1 MPEKPLGN
9 GLLANDQYL
18 ADLGEALTSIP
29 SVESLFGKRVL
40 VTGATGMLCSPVV
53 DLLLMM
59 NRERGANITVV
70 VAGRSRAGA
79 EERFG
84 QMGDSR
90 GLEFVEYD
98 ATSTAPMALAEPVD
112 FIVHGASNANPAA
125 YMEEPVDTMLANIVG
140 LTAMLDLA
148 KASQGSRILYV
159 SSSEIYGRT
168 LTNEPFTESEYG
180 YLDILDKRAGYPSSK
195 RAGESLCVSYGMQFG
210 VDAVIVRPGHI
221 YGPTTKDS
229 DNRASAQFTR
239 TALAGNDVVMRSHGT
254 QLRSYCYAL
263 DCASALLTVLVSGAT
278 GNAYNI
284 SNPHSICSISDI
296 AREIAGAAGV
306 SVQFELEPGAAPVQ
320 HNLMDNSSLNSHKLE
335 ALGWTPRF
343 DLATG
348 VSHTVDILRATGA

>member
-1 MPEKPLGN
+1 MPEN
-9 GLLANDQYL
+9 HRVSQLLSNPQYL
-18 ADLGEALTSIP
+18 DDLRVAITSIP
-29 SVESLFGKRVL
+29 DVESLFGRRVL

-53 DLLLMM
+53 DILTLM
-59 NRERGANITVV
+59 NREMHANIIIII
-70 VAGRSRAGA
+70 AGRSLRDA

-84 QMGDSR
+84 PMGGPD
-90 GLEFVEYD
+90 GLEFREYD
-98 ATSTAPMALAEPVD
+98 ATSATPIEVSEPVD
-112 FIVHGASNANPAA
+112 FIIHGASNANPSA
-125 YMEEPVDTMLANIVG
+125 YMEQPVETMMANIVG

-148 KASQGSRILYV
+148 RTADGSRILYV

-168 LTNEPFTESEYG
+168 ITNDPFTEAEYG

-195 RAGESLCVSYGMQFG
+195 RAGESLCVAYGMEYG

-221 YGPTTKDS
+221 YGPTTRES
-229 DNRASAQFTR
+229 DNRASAQFAR

-263 DCASALLTVLVSGAT
+263 DCASALLAVLIRGES

-296 AREIAGAAGV
+296 AHEIARAAGV
-306 SVQFELEPGAAPVQ
+306 AVKFDLEPGAAPVQ
-320 HNLMDNSSLNSHKLE
+320 HNLMDNSSLNSSKLE
-335 ALGWTPRF
+335 ALGWVPRF

-348 VSHTVDILRATGA
+348 VSHTVTILRESHA